1 MTNEA
6 AISPRLSK
14 EEALMLSGLQLA
26 YVGDSVHHLMVRASL
41 IRKPARVHEMHSRAT
56 ERVKASAQ
64 AKALERL
71 LPLLTQEETDIVHR
85 GRNAHPRHAA
95 PKSATSG
102 DYAGATGF
110 EALLGFLWLTGDTE
124 RLNTLFE
131 LSQED

>member
-1 MTNEA
+1 MTDQA
-6 AISPRLSK
+6 ALSPRFTK

-26 YVGDSVHHLMVRASL
+26 YIGDSVHHLMVRARL
-41 IRKPARVHEMHSRAT
+41 VRTPARVHDMHSRAT
-56 ERVKASAQ
+56 ERVNACAQ
-64 AKALERL
+64 ARALEKL
-71 LPLLTQEETDIVHR
+71 LPCLTEEETAIVHR

-110 EALLGFLWLTGDTE
+110 EALLGFLWLTGENE

-131 LSQED
+131 LCEED